1 MQLAEQEARE
11 RKRMMKE
18 QEERLEKE
26 FRNKMLEKFANDDKL
41 EQLAQNKRRMKE
53 VEHKKEVER
62 LWQERLKA
70 FRIEQEKQE
79 EDRKKMVQD
88 ESWK

>member
-1 MQLAEQEARE
+1 M
-11 RKRMMKE
+11 
-18 QEERLEKE
+18 EKE
-26 FRNKMLEKFANDDKL
+26 FRVRMLEKFANDDKL

-53 VEHKKEVER
+53 IEHKKEVER

-79 EDRKKMVQD
+79 EDRKRLLQD
-88 ESWK
+88 ESWKEEVIRREKERLIR

>member
-1 MQLAEQEARE
+1 
-11 RKRMMKE
+11 
-18 QEERLEKE
+18 
-26 FRNKMLEKFANDDKL
+26 MLDKFANDDKL

-53 VEHKKEVER
+53 LEHKKEVER

-79 EDRKKMVQD
+79 EERKKLLQD
-88 ESWK
+88 ESWKE